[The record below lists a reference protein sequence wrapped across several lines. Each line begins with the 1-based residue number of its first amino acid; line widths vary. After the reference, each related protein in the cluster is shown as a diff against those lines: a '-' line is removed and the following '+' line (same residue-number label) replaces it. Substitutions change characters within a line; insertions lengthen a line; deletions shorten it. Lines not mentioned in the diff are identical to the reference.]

1 MNFKNVKNGVWKIQ
15 KIYRRWFTIA
25 RYTID
30 IDYDLA
36 KKLNDY
42 MKENNIKLRSIA
54 IKRCIEDATSKENF
68 KSALY
73 EFDKKLNRILHRQSL
88 SKKILEQ
95 LFSNMGFTEN
105 LDSKKDELLNE
116 IYDEYS
122 KKYFGG

>member
-1 MNFKNVKNGVWKIQ
+1 
-15 KIYRRWFTIA
+15 
-25 RYTID
+25 
-30 IDYDLA
+30 
-36 KKLNDY
+36 

-54 IKRCIEDATSKENF
+54 IKRCIEDATIKENF

-88 SKKILEQ
+88 NKKILEQ

-105 LDSKKDELLNE
+105 SDSKKDELLNE